1 MIIGYYAQNK
11 IEVVMR
17 QTYYQLL
24 QVDPNANA
32 TEIKKAY
39 HHLAIKYHPDKNTAN
54 PMATE
59 IFKDINTAY
68 AVLSDTNKRLEY
80 DRSGTPSYAVASI
93 DPLHELKLAIENP
106 NEEDIYLNCE
116 YLINKKISVSEEFII
131 LAIKNVLE
139 IKEICAVINAVIR
152 TGNKIG
158 EQTLLAMIK
167 LLDKNCLPRSSQK
180 EIKELLVARNMV
192 KSYIKFNNNELNEK
206 TLQAYIKTK
215 YEESLFAIIFESI
228 DKTKGHF
235 NTRVSLVTAIK
246 HKHKVSIQGICNL
259 FIKLRIPVSE
269 DCITLA
275 IKNAVSD
282 EDILTIINAVKKTN
296 RKISEKTL
304 KEVLQLAYRED
315 NILTTI
321 IKLIGETEGLIS
333 TQALAFAIEYK
344 SEICIKE
351 ICNLLVAKK
360 IPLTEDF
367 ICFAIDKSI
376 SLETIIAMMES
387 VIKCGVKISE
397 ELLIV
402 AMESSYSNE
411 LVPICSDYIL
421 KFKGYFSAESLKQAI
436 SQGSW
441 HKKNLAPICNIFV
454 ERKILIPEDCI
465 ILAIHTSLQAA
476 TIVIK
481 AASENGGRINEKS
494 LKAAMESIWKN
505 DLVPLVLN
513 YILQTK
519 GTLTTSSLKLALN
532 NGNILNTYI
541 SMLCDTLIKLKIR
554 IPEEFFILA
563 TKKFFN
569 SRDML
574 IVMQAVLQSG
584 ETITEKS
591 IEAIRYSLYANKL
604 IPHIRAAINT
614 DDFAKKNN
622 TAIMKS
628 IGTFSEKPLALSTPK
643 ETIVEWRW
651 MRL

>member
-116 YLINKKISVSEEFII
+116 YLINKKISVSEE
-131 LAIKNVLE
+131 
-139 IKEICAVINAVIR
+139 
-152 TGNKIG
+152 
-158 EQTLLAMIK
+158 
-167 LLDKNCLPRSSQK
+167 
-180 EIKELLVARNMV
+180 
-192 KSYIKFNNNELNEK
+192 
-206 TLQAYIKTK
+206 
-215 YEESLFAIIFESI
+215 
-228 DKTKGHF
+228 
-235 NTRVSLVTAIK
+235 
-246 HKHKVSIQGICNL
+246 
-259 FIKLRIPVSE
+259 
-269 DCITLA
+269 
-275 IKNAVSD
+275 
-282 EDILTIINAVKKTN
+282 DILTIINAVKKTN

-360 IPLTEDF
+360 IPLTEEF

-532 NGNILNTYI
+532 
-541 SMLCDTLIKLKIR
+541 K
-554 IPEEFFILA
+554 
-563 TKKFFN
+563 
-569 SRDML
+569 
-574 IVMQAVLQSG
+574 
-584 ETITEKS
+584 
-591 IEAIRYSLYANKL
+591 
-604 IPHIRAAINT
+604 
-614 DDFAKKNN
+614 
-622 TAIMKS
+622 
-628 IGTFSEKPLALSTPK
+628 
-643 ETIVEWRW
+643 
-651 MRL
+651 